1 MTPQERDVI
10 AGIFDRLRQAAN
22 QPRDPEAEAFIAER
36 LREQPYAPYAMA
48 QAVYVQEQAL
58 TNLGQQ
64 VESLQAQLKEAQA
77 RASAA
82 PEPQQQSGGF
92 LSGIFGGGAQPRS
105 GSVPSFPP
113 RQDAP
118 APAASSAWN
127 TQPQG
132 RPGQPQPQA
141 QPMQESAQPGPW
153 SNQQPRGGGG
163 GFLAGALTTAAGVAG
178 GMMLGNML
186 TSAFGGHGATGS
198 ATNQL
203 AGNTSG
209 QDKADAGAST
219 QQTAY
224 DQGASDQ
231 AAYDRGASDQA
242 AQDRSEPDNNDA
254 RYDRASYEEDDDSF
268 DAGGDDGDSW
278 A

>member
-22 QPRDPEAEAFIAER
+22 QPRDPEAEALIAER

-58 TNLGQQ
+58 TNLNQQ
-64 VESLQAQLKEAQA
+64 IESLQAQLKEAQA

-92 LSGIFGGGAQPRS
+92 LSGIFGGGQPR

-113 RQDAP
+113 RQEAP
-118 APAASSAWN
+118 ASAASSAWN

-132 RPGQPQPQA
+132 RPGQPQPQ
-141 QPMQESAQPGPW
+141 PMQESAQPGPW
-153 SNQQPRGGGG
+153 SNQPRGGG
-163 GFLAGALTTAAGVAG
+163 FLQGALTTAAGVAG
-178 GMMLGNML
+178 GMMLGNIL
-186 TSAFGGHGATGS
+186 TNAFGGHGAASSTPS
-198 ATNQL
+198 QL

-209 QDKADAGAST
+209 QSQNDTGASS
-219 QQTAY
+219 QQAAY

-231 AAYDRGASDQA
+231 ASYDRGTSDQA
-242 AQDRSEPDNNDA
+242 AQDRAEPDRNDA
-254 RYDRASYEEDDDSF
+254 NYDTANYEDDDDPGF
-268 DAGGDDGDSW
+268 DDGGGDDGGDDW
-278 A
+278 V